1 MRKYLERQPNRE
13 ATTGQLEADLWRSR
27 HKIGTHRRHLMRDGE
42 LVAGRLLHTADG
54 GLFVPPRRGRER
66 WNHLLS
72 KEERHAL
79 PFQDVRRELQ
89 DMWFVF
95 RMADPDL
102 RKHRIVEDERAL
114 VDDKIPWAADD
125 EDSWGEYEQRVRR
138 QLAGLRVLVIRNLV
152 NGNEEHW
159 LSLK

>member
-1 MRKYLERQPNRE
+1 
-13 ATTGQLEADLWRSR
+13 
-27 HKIGTHRRHLMRDGE
+27 
-42 LVAGRLLHTADG
+42 
-54 GLFVPPRRGRER
+54 
-66 WNHLLS
+66 
-72 KEERHAL
+72 
-79 PFQDVRRELQ
+79 
-89 DMWFVF
+89 MWFVF